1 MFYVYQGV
9 LLILQNQTIPNF
21 KEVILKVNSI
31 QGVLLSS
38 FAVNKR
44 QERKVS
50 ASENRASFPVADNYG
65 RAMVNFK
72 SAKGRNIKNLVLKA
86 PIEDKLAAVMPTLQ
100 SDELLIVS
108 NNLKKALE
116 MFKSNLKVLDF
127 PVKKIL
133 HIQEPKMDDVLAF
146 TSVDDYGNV
155 RFYNVNEKDIE
166 IEDLFMPL
174 VIAQGDK
181 QTLGLGARIKT
192 SNGALQLKLESDTV
206 SSEDIEAHMPAFIDE
221 IDFDEQ
227 LTNTTLQH
235 NKLILAEGSLPKRDP
250 RVKYPMFKDVGG
262 LDSVIKQVKRR
273 LVFPIRNPEAFD
285 KYFENKGVL
294 FYGPPGTGKSFLAEA
309 IGNEAGVSFFSV
321 GGTDFNNKYV
331 GESEKAFEEQIQK
344 AIDAQPS
351 ILFIDEVDSLARKR
365 AGSDG
370 PGDKLLNKVL
380 HSMTK
385 LQGKRVYLIAAT
397 NNIALL
403 DEAFLRSGRFGAQI
417 EVTPPDLQG
426 TEQIFDIHLKD
437 KLDKNVDKAKLMKS
451 MYDLKMAGA
460 DIAIAVREAYEN
472 ALERL
477 GVIEAM
483 DNETYT
489 PEMLK
494 SVTLTQEDFD
504 VVLDNFRK
512 KNGSRREPV
521 GFKTSYK
528 K

>member
-1 MFYVYQGV
+1 M
-9 LLILQNQTIPNF
+9 
-21 KEVILKVNSI
+21 KVNSI

-38 FAVNKR
+38 IAFNKR

-50 ASENRASFPVADNYG
+50 VSESGTLLPISDNYG

-72 SAKGRNIKNLVLKA
+72 SGKGRNIKNLVAKA
-86 PIEDKLAAVMPTLQ
+86 PIDDKLAAVLPTLQ

-116 MFKSNLKVLDF
+116 LFKSNLKVLDF

-133 HIQEPKMDDVLAF
+133 HIQDPKMDDVLAF

-166 IEDLFMPL
+166 IEDLFIPL

-192 SNGALQLKLESDTV
+192 SNGALQLKLESETV
-206 SSEDIEAHMPAFIDE
+206 SSEDIEAHMPVFIDE
-221 IDFDEQ
+221 IDFEEQ
-227 LTNTTLQH
+227 LTDTTLKH
-235 NKLILAEGSLPKRDP
+235 NELILAEGLIPKKDP
-250 RVKYPMFKDVGG
+250 RIKYPMFKDVGG
-262 LDSVIKQVKRR
+262 QDEVIKQLKRR

-285 KYFENKGVL
+285 KYYENKGVL
-294 FYGPPGTGKSFLAEA
+294 LYGPPGTGKSLIAEA
-309 IGNEAGVSFFSV
+309 VGNEAKVSFFSV

-365 AGSDG
+365 AGSDS

-385 LQGKRVYLIAAT
+385 LQGKKVYLMAAT
-397 NNIALL
+397 NNIGLL
-403 DEAFLRSGRFGAQI
+403 DDAFLRSGRFGAHI
-417 EVTPPDLQG
+417 EVTAPDLAG
-426 TEQIFDIHLKD
+426 TEQIFNIHLKD
-437 KLDKNVDKAKLMKS
+437 KLDETLDREKLIKS
-451 MYDLKMAGA
+451 MHDLKMVGA
-460 DIAIAVREAYEN
+460 DIAIAVREAYDN

-477 GVIEAM
+477 GIIEAM

-489 PEMLK
+489 PDMLK
-494 SVTLTQEDFD
+494 SLTLTQEDFD
-504 VVLDNFRK
+504 IALDKFKK
-512 KNGSRREPV
+512 KNGPKRNPI
-521 GFKTSYK
+521 GFRTSSLK
-528 K
+528 